1 MAKWVACLAALFCLG
16 VAIQSS
22 SAKEMTLDDIFP
34 TDRVIDVQ
42 ITVSQRDWD
51 TIRYQ
56 SRNFMTALGASR
68 QFKPMES
75 PYIYVEAN
83 VSIDGVAFPKVGLRK
98 KGFIGSQSNTRPS
111 LKIKLNHVDK
121 EGGIEGLTNLTLNNN
136 KQDTSLV
143 NQFMGYAL
151 FNAIGS
157 PAPRCA
163 YAKVTVNGENLGI
176 YSHVETIRK
185 PLLKRAFGNNDGTL
199 YEGTVVDFYENWEN
213 SFEHKR
219 GDDTHGRA
227 QINALIDLL
236 ADPKATEAD
245 IGELVDLESFYRFWA
260 TEGLVG
266 FWDGYS
272 GNKNNFFVYLN
283 PEDDRF
289 YFIPWGMD
297 SIFTKMSKLEFMND
311 RRAPISVKTQ
321 GLIAYKLYQLES
333 GRKRYAEVLT
343 GILDKHWNAAE
354 LLAALD
360 KIAVM
365 VEPHLAPVQRVIEQ
379 EDWGRRG
386 GWGQESKRPTFASE
400 LEEARDFIRNRKSD
414 IQAEIAGGMPVWR
427 KRPEPPFVIPED
439 GDFMKGFLKTIE
451 NTLVGAARTG
461 DLEAIKQHIVDGAD
475 VNALHF
481 EMPPLTW
488 AALMGQTQA
497 AELLLQH
504 GADVN
509 GRNEDDNTALHLA
522 VFLGH
527 AETVELLLKSGADV
541 NVKND
546 DDATPV
552 DMLRV
557 PWEMTRLLT
566 RPMGIE
572 LEQEQVE
579 AGKAKIREL
588 LGVDAKP
595 RAEILPNFQ
604 NNSTDVWAAARTG
617 DLKAIKHYIEAGGDV
632 NALDNGFQLS
642 AMSWGALHG
651 QTEIVQLLIESGAE
665 VNIKSGDGAT
675 PLHSAAFFG
684 RTDVAK
690 LLLENGANPQARNN
704 DGATPVDVLYVDW
717 ETTAFIG
724 SLVGVDIGKEE
735 IAAMKTGRGEIAK
748 LFGVKGTF
756 DDAGTSSAQNLSA
769 AAFTGDL
776 TAVKQAL
783 ADGADPNTKDPT
795 SGGTLLST
803 AALMGHTKVVALL
816 LEHGANINAKSR
828 DGGTALHAAAFLG
841 RVETVKLLLEKRAD
855 TTLRSNMGG
864 TAIDGA
870 KLNWLM
876 TKGILGMLKLEVDD
890 AEVKAGRVEVI
901 KLLEGQNK

>member
-1 MAKWVACLAALFCLG
+1 
-16 VAIQSS
+16 
-22 SAKEMTLDDIFP
+22 MTLDDIFP

-42 ITVSQRDWD
+42 ITVSQRGWD

-75 PYIYVEAN
+75 PYTYVEAN
-83 VSIDGVAFPKVGLRK
+83 VSIDGVVFPKVGLRK

-121 EGGIEGLTNLTLNNN
+121 KGGIKGLTNLTLNNN

-272 GNKNNFFVYLN
+272 SNKNNFFVYLN
-283 PEDDRF
+283 PEDDKF

-343 GILDKHWNAAE
+343 EILDKHWNASE

-365 VEPHLAPVQRVIEQ
+365 IEPHLAPVQRVIEQ
-379 EDWGRRG
+379 EDSGKRG

-414 IQAEIAGGMPVWR
+414 LQAEIANGMPVWR
-427 KRPEPPFVIPED
+427 KRPDPPFVIPED
-439 GDFMKGFLKTIE
+439 GDFAKGFLKSIE
-451 NTLVGAARTG
+451 NTLVGAARDG
-461 DLEAIKQHIVDGAD
+461 DIKAIKQHIAEGAD

-488 AALMGQTQA
+488 AVTMGQTEA

-509 GRNEDDNTALHLA
+509 GRNKDGNTALHLA
-522 VFLGH
+522 VFLGR
-527 AETVELLLKSGADV
+527 AETAELLLKNGAEV
-541 NVKND
+541 NAKND
-546 DDATPV
+546 KGETLV
-552 DMLRV
+552 DLLQA
-557 PWEMTRLLT
+557 PWEITRLLSK
-566 RPMGIE
+566 PLGVE
-572 LEQEQVE
+572 LEQKQVE
-579 AGKAKIREL
+579 AGTAKIREL
-588 LGVDAKP
+588 LGVDAKLG
-595 RAEILPNFQ
+595 AETLPNAQ
-604 NNSTDVWAAARTG
+604 NNSTDVWSAARTG
-617 DLKAIKHYIEAGGDV
+617 DLKAIKRYIEEGGDV

-651 QTEIVQLLIESGAE
+651 QTEIVQLLIENGAE

-690 LLLENGANPQARNN
+690 LLLENGADIKARNN
-704 DGATPVDVLYVDW
+704 DGATSVDLLYVDW
-717 ETTAFIG
+717 EITAFIG
-724 SLVGVDIGKEE
+724 SLVGVDTGKEE

-748 LFGVKGTF
+748 LFGLEGTF
-756 DDAGTSSAQNLSA
+756 DKAGTSPAQNLSA

-776 TAVKQAL
+776 TAMKKAL
-783 ADGADPNTKDPT
+783 ADGADPNTKDPQ
-795 SGGTLLST
+795 SGGTLLAT

-816 LEHGANINAKSR
+816 LEHGADVNARSR
-828 DGGTALHAAAFLG
+828 DGGTALHSAAFLG
-841 RVETVKLLLEKRAD
+841 RVETVKLLLDKGAD
-855 TTLRSNMGG
+855 TMLQSNIGG
-864 TAIDGA
+864 TVIDGA
-870 KLNWLM
+870 KLNWLI
-876 TKGILGMLKLEVDD
+876 TKGILGMLKIEVDE
-890 AEVKAGRVEVI
+890 AEVKAGRAEVV
-901 KLLEGQNK
+901 KLLTREKK

>member
-1 MAKWVACLAALFCLG
+1 MTKWTVCLATFLYLG
-16 VAIQSS
+16 VAIHSS
-22 SAKEMTLDDIFP
+22 GAKKLTLDDIFP

-42 ITVSQRDWD
+42 IIVSRQDWD

-75 PYIYVEAN
+75 PYTYVEAS
-83 VSIDGVAFPKVGLRK
+83 VSIDGVVFPKVGLRK
-98 KGFIGSQSNTRPS
+98 KGFIGSQSSTRPS
-111 LKIKLNHVDK
+111 LKIKLNHIDK
-121 EGGIEGLTNLTLNNN
+121 KDGIEGLTNLTLNNN

-143 NQFMGYAL
+143 SQFMGYAL

-176 YSHVETIRK
+176 YAHVETIRK
-185 PLLKRAFGNNDGTL
+185 PLLKRAFGNSKGPL
-199 YEGTVVDFYENWEN
+199 YEGTVVDFYKDWEN

-219 GDDTHGRA
+219 GDDTRGRA

-260 TEGLVG
+260 TESLVG

-283 PEDDRF
+283 PEDNRF

-343 GILDKHWNAAE
+343 EILDKHWDPSE

-360 KIAVM
+360 KTAVM

-379 EDWGRRG
+379 EDWGRGRG
-386 GWGQESKRPTFASE
+386 WEKNAKRPTFASE

-414 IQAEIAGGMPVWR
+414 LQAEIANGMPVWR
-427 KRPEPPFVIPED
+427 NRPDPPFVIPED
-439 GDFMKGFLKTIE
+439 GDFAKGFLKLTE
-451 NTLVGAARTG
+451 NTIVGAARNG
-461 DLEAIKQHIVDGAD
+461 DIKAIKQHIAAGAD
-475 VNALHF
+475 VNELHF
-481 EMPPLTW
+481 EMSPLTW
-488 AALMGQTQA
+488 AAIMGQTEA
-497 AELLLQH
+497 AKLLLQH
-504 GADVN
+504 GADTN
-509 GRNEDDNTALHLA
+509 GRNRDGNTALHLA

-527 AETVELLLKSGADV
+527 AETAELLLKNGADV
-541 NVKND
+541 NAKNGKGE
-546 DDATPV
+546 TPINLLQAPWAV
-552 DMLRV
+552 TRFVLR
-557 PWEMTRLLT
+557 PF
-566 RPMGIE
+566 GIE

-588 LGVDAKP
+588 LGVDAKLG
-595 RAEILPNFQ
+595 AETLPKAQ
-604 NNSTDVWAAARTG
+604 NNSTDLWSAARAG
-617 DLKAIKHYIEAGGDV
+617 DLKAIKYYIEEGGDV
-632 NALDNGFQLS
+632 NALDKGFQLS
-642 AMSWGALHG
+642 AMSWSALHG
-651 QTEIVQLLIESGAE
+651 QTEAIQLLIENGAE

-684 RTDVAK
+684 RTDVVK

-704 DGATPVDVLYVDW
+704 EGATPVDVLSVDW

-724 SLVGVDIGKEE
+724 SLVGVTVEKEDL
-735 IAAMKTGRGEIAK
+735 AVMKTGRSEISK
-748 LFGVKGTF
+748 LFGVDEALHDIEVGKLW
-756 DDAGTSSAQNLSA
+756 DAVSTGNLS
-769 AAFTGDL
+769 
-776 TAVKQAL
+776 VVEQAL
-783 ADGADPNTKDPT
+783 ANETDVNMKDPQ
-795 SGGTLLST
+795 SGATLLT
-803 AALMGHTKVVALL
+803 VAALMGHTEIAALL
-816 LEHGANINAKSR
+816 IDYGADVDAKGK
-828 DGGTALHAAAFLG
+828 DGGTPLHAAAFLG
-841 RVETVKLLLEKRAD
+841 RVETVKLLLEKGAD
-855 TTLRSNMGG
+855 VTIRSKVGS
-864 TAIDGA
+864 TPLDAA
-870 KLNWLM
+870 KTNWLL
-876 TKGILGMLKLEVDD
+876 TKGILAMLKLEVDE
-890 AEVKAGRVEVI
+890 AEVKAGRTEVI
-901 KLLEGQNK
+901 KLISQHNRE

>member
-1 MAKWVACLAALFCLG
+1 MTKWTACLAMLLCFG
-16 VAIQSS
+16 VVIHSS
-22 SAKEMTLDDIFP
+22 NAEEMTLDDIFP

-75 PYIYVEAN
+75 PYTYVEAN
-83 VSIDGVAFPKVGLRK
+83 VSIDGVVFPKVGLRK

-236 ADPKATEAD
+236 VDPKATEAD

-283 PEDDRF
+283 PKDDKF
-289 YFIPWGMD
+289 YFVPWGMD

-439 GDFMKGFLKTIE
+439 GDFTKGFLKSIE
-451 NTLVGAARTG
+451 NTLVGAARDG
-461 DLEAIKQHIVDGAD
+461 DIKAIKQHIAEGAD

-488 AALMGQTQA
+488 AVMMGQTEA
-497 AELLLQH
+497 AEMLLQH
-504 GADVN
+504 GADIN
-509 GRNEDDNTALHLA
+509 GRNKDGNTALHLA
-522 VFLGH
+522 
-527 AETVELLLKSGADV
+527 
-541 NVKND
+541 
-546 DDATPV
+546 
-552 DMLRV
+552 
-557 PWEMTRLLT
+557 
-566 RPMGIE
+566 
-572 LEQEQVE
+572 
-579 AGKAKIREL
+579 
-588 LGVDAKP
+588 
-595 RAEILPNFQ
+595 
-604 NNSTDVWAAARTG
+604 
-617 DLKAIKHYIEAGGDV
+617 
-632 NALDNGFQLS
+632 
-642 AMSWGALHG
+642 
-651 QTEIVQLLIESGAE
+651 
-665 VNIKSGDGAT
+665 
-675 PLHSAAFFG
+675 AFFG
-684 RTDVAK
+684 RADVAK

-704 DGATPVDVLYVDW
+704 DGETPVDVLYINW
-717 ETTAFIG
+717 EITAFIG
-724 SLVGVDIGKEE
+724 GLVGVDTGKEE
-735 IAAMKTGRGEIAK
+735 IATMKTGRNEVAK
-748 LFGVKGTF
+748 LFGLEGTF
-756 DDAGTSSAQNLSA
+756 DKAGTSPAQNLSA

-783 ADGADPNTKDPT
+783 ADGADPNAKDPQ
-795 SGGTLLST
+795 SGSTVLSI

-816 LEHGANINAKSR
+816 LEHGADINARNR
-828 DGGTALHAAAFLG
+828 DGGTALHSAAFLG
-841 RVETVKLLLEKRAD
+841 RAETVKLLLDKGAD
-855 TTLRSNMGG
+855 TTLRSSMGG

-870 KLNWLM
+870 KLNWLI
-876 TKGILGMLKLEVDD
+876 TKGILGMLKIEVDE
-890 AEVKAGRVEVI
+890 AEVKAGRAEVV
-901 KLLEGQNK
+901 KLLTREKK